1 MTLNRRAFLGTG
13 AAAAA
18 ALSAPHVR
26 ADNHAGKPKVVV
38 IGGGAGGATAARY
51 IAKDSKGE
59 IDVTLVEP
67 SRMYY
72 TCFFSNLYMGGFR
85 ELSSI
90 GHSYGGLAKGGVN
103 VVHDWAVG
111 VDRAAK
117 TVTLAG
123 GAVLSYDRLVLSP
136 GIDFVDGAVPGWDVT
151 SQNKM
156 PHAYKAGS
164 QSELLKAQIESM
176 PQGGT
181 FAMVAPPNPFRC
193 PPGPYERISMVAHV
207 LKEKNPTAKIIV
219 ADPKAKFSKMAL
231 FQEGWA
237 NHYDGMIDW
246 IGADFGGGNVE
257 VNANE
262 MTVSIDGEVTKVD
275 VCNVIPAMKAGR
287 ICELAG
293 ITEGNWAPVHG
304 ATMQSRVDE
313 NIHVLG
319 DASAQGDMPKSGFS
333 ANSQAKVCAMAV
345 RGALTGSKVFPAKF
359 SNTCWSLI
367 DTDDG
372 VKVGAT
378 YEATD
383 EKIAKVDGF
392 ISATGE
398 DADLRKATFEESVG
412 WYAGIT
418 SDMFGS

>member
-1 MTLNRRAFLGTG
+1 MTLNRRSFIG
-13 AAAAA
+13 ASAAVAA
-18 ALSAPHVR
+18 TLSAPMVMG
-26 ADNHAGKPKVVV
+26 AGKPRVVV

-51 IAKDSKGE
+51 IAKGSKGA

-67 SRMYY
+67 TRTYY
-72 TCFFSNLYMGGFR
+72 TCFFSNLYIGGFR
-85 ELSSI
+85 EMSSI
-90 GHSYGGLAKGGVN
+90 GHSYGKLAADYGIN

-111 VDRAAK
+111 IDRDAK
-117 TVTLAG
+117 TVSLAG
-123 GAVLSYDRLVLSP
+123 GAKLPYDRLILSP

-164 QSELLKAQIESM
+164 QTELLKAQIESM
-176 PQGGT
+176 PEGGT

-193 PPGPYERISMVAHV
+193 PPGPYERVSMVAHL
-207 LKEKNPTAKIIV
+207 LKQKNPTAKIIV
-219 ADPKAKFSKMAL
+219 ADPKPKFSKMGL

-246 IGADFGGGNVE
+246 IGEDFGGGNVE
-257 VNANE
+257 VNADE

-275 VCNVIPAMKAGR
+275 ACNVIPAMKAGK
-287 ICELAG
+287 ICEMAG
-293 ITEGNWAPVHG
+293 ITEGNWAPVIGH
-304 ATMQSRVDE
+304 TMQSRIDE

-319 DASAQGDMPKSGFS
+319 DATNQGDMPKSGFS
-333 ANSQAKVCAMAV
+333 ANSQAKVAAMAV

-392 ISATGE
+392 ISKTGE
-398 DADLRKATFEESVG
+398 DAALRKQTYEESVG

-418 SDMFGS
+418 SDMFG